1 MHTLGVLLLASTR
14 VVLLLLVKYNQE
26 LHTHTNKVAHF
37 FVVVAT
43 SYELVVGILVLSVV
57 SGSSW

>member
-14 VVLLLLVKYNQE
+14 VVLLLVKYNQE